1 MPTTLTPSLI
11 SAAIEGFQ
19 AQKAR
24 IDSQIAELRA
34 MLPGA
39 AQTTAAT
46 TSEATAPVPKTRRQF
61 SAAAR
66 QKMAEAQRLR
76 WSIIKGQAEPLAPAP
91 VEAPKPKRKLS
102 AASKAKLVA
111 NLKKARA
118 AKAAMAKAAAVQK
131 PALALAPA
139 PKPQRKKISAEG
151 MANIIAATKRM
162 WAAKR
167 AAAKKV

>member
-46 TSEATAPVPKTRRQF
+46 SSEATAPVPKTRRQF

-76 WSIIKGQAEPLAPAP
+76 WSIIKGQAEPPAP

-102 AASKAKLVA
+102 AASKAILVA
-111 NLKKARA
+111 NLKRARA

-131 PALALAPA
+131 PALVLAPA